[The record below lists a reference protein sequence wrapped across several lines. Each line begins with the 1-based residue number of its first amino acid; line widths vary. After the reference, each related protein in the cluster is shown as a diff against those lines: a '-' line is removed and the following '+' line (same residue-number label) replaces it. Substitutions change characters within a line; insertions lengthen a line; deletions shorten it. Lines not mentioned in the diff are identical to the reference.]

1 MCIVKSSDEIFTLG
15 IRLDT
20 AMPCHVLYIL
30 DYLFRWFGG
39 NIECVLFAHVLM
51 IFNECQCACSFVCSA
66 FHTICANES
75 VDGVRNMIVQLR
87 AFNIRCDGNDIPI
100 PYTTQPFFNDVVIIV
115 AKMRKLGEEERGKS
129 NKKDQNRSINGEMD
143 LKGIE
148 QKFIEKRTPTTEER

>member
-1 MCIVKSSDEIFTLG
+1 MCIVISSDEIFTLG

-20 AMPCHVLYIL
+20 GMPCIIYIL
-30 DYLFRWFGG
+30 NYLFRWFEG

-87 AFNIRCDGNDIPI
+87 AFDIRCDGNDIPI
-100 PYTTQPFFNDVVIIV
+100 PVHYTTVFQ
-115 AKMRKLGEEERGKS
+115 
-129 NKKDQNRSINGEMD
+129 
-143 LKGIE
+143 
-148 QKFIEKRTPTTEER
+148 